1 MERGRREEAVAAV
14 PLEVGLEDVSQLA
27 AEAVH
32 DEAGRRL
39 LEEAA
44 AAADGKVGEEPPHLV
59 ALVLV
64 ERQQQRVRVGAVG
77 QQQDVK
83 KS

>member
-32 DEAGRRL
+32 DEAGGRL
-39 LEEAA
+39 DEAA
-44 AAADGKVGEEPPHLV
+44 AAADGKGGEEPPHLV

-77 QQQDVK
+77 QQDILI
-83 KS
+83 